1 MHGSA
6 GDVAAH
12 AEGTWFLRGKSQSCR
27 LARIGFDEDII
38 AVNIQAVNYIRA
50 DELNGHRI
58 ARVYLK
64 L

>member
-1 MHGSA
+1 
-6 GDVAAH
+6 
-12 AEGTWFLRGKSQSCR
+12 
-27 LARIGFDEDII
+27 LARGGFDGDII